1 MAQFCIFT
9 VVNSVK
15 KTDFLME
22 LLSRFILL
30 LFVIG
35 IIVACGAEKKD
46 QQPPMS
52 NADYVEQSS
61 FKTLQGDS
69 IDISDFEGKVVMIDF
84 WETWCKPCL
93 ASFSGID
100 SLKSK
105 YPDDFEVLAVTPGFT
120 DNKNDA
126 KTFAENHN
134 YNFTYAMDSNNLHQK
149 LGVQG
154 IPFKVFVDANGMY
167 ISSSLGSLGPDGDYD
182 KIKNIIENHKN
193 SVGKKQ

>member
-1 MAQFCIFT
+1 M
-9 VVNSVK
+9 K
-15 KTDFLME
+15 
-22 LLSRFILL
+22 LLSRFTLL

-35 IIVACGAEKKD
+35 TMVACGAEKKD

-61 FKTLQGDS
+61 FTTLQGDS

-154 IPFKVFVDANGMY
+154 IPFKVFVDANGTF
-167 ISSSLGSLGPDGDYD
+167 ISSSLGSLGPDGDYK
-182 KIKNIIENHKN
+182 KIKTIIENHKN